1 MDEEKIGEQEMG
13 QGLMEEHPFY
23 RNKRLKVFILLLTIA
38 VFVIPVFIIANII
51 MGKPAFFFF

>member
-1 MDEEKIGEQEMG
+1 MGEQEMG
-13 QGLMEEHPFY
+13 EGLMEEHPFY

-51 MGKPAFFFF
+51 MGRPAFFLF